1 MISLGDKYGDKTA
14 PLRIR
19 DGLHSAKIAADLSHR
34 ALNVTLARK
43 RYDLDTSCLIDMS
56 TLDVQQPKILADLEP
71 SCLKCWTVQEYHRMA
86 ELGLLDQAERTELIG
101 GQVILMAAKGT
112 PHVVALSLTA
122 NLLRDRLGTRAL
134 IRTQD
139 PIQLDDYSE
148 PEPDLAVVQGVI
160 LDYLDHHPQPVE
172 VYWVIEVADSTL
184 KTDCGVKDKVYA
196 QSGLTEYWVL
206 DVTGRQLH
214 VFREPTP
221 TGYAQHDIL
230 TESANITPLAFPDVS
245 LAVAAMLPPIV

>member
-1 MISLGDKYGDKTA
+1 
-14 PLRIR
+14 
-19 DGLHSAKIAADLSHR
+19 
-34 ALNVTLARK
+34 
-43 RYDLDTSCLIDMS
+43 MS
-56 TLDVQQPKILADLEP
+56 TLDVQRPKILTDLEP
-71 SCLKCWTVQEYHRMA
+71 THLKRWTVQDYHRMA

-134 IRTQD
+134 TRAQD

-148 PEPDLAVVQGVI
+148 PEPDLAVVRGAI
-160 LDYLDHHPQPVE
+160 LDYLDHHPQPAE
-172 VYWVIEVADSTL
+172 VYWVMEVADSTL
-184 KTDCGVKDKVYA
+184 KTDCGVKDKAYA
-196 QSGLTEYWVL
+196 WSGITEYWVL

-221 TGYAQHDIL
+221 TGYAHHEIL
-230 TESANITPLAFPDVS
+230 TEPANVAPLAFPDVS
-245 LAVAAMLPPIV
+245 LSLAAMLPPIV